1 MKYNFQKYKYL
12 CKNVEELP
20 IPWQPHVYAMLQQL
34 DKLARPKFI
43 PLFIFNFLDKI
54 LSNFRRRFDILYIKT
69 NFATLRIGHSILNTE
84 AVNIIN
90 KTITR
95 CNNTC
100 EFCGNV
106 NTTHVMVK
114 SWLRNLCTT
123 CKETKQ
129 YGSNIRNSTSNT
141 KC

>member
-1 MKYNFQKYKYL
+1 MNYNFQKYKYICERVDDL
-12 CKNVEELP
+12 SVH
-20 IPWQPHVYAMLQQL
+20 WQPHVYKLLQQL
-34 DKLARPKFI
+34 DKLARPRFI
-43 PLFIFNFLDKI
+43 PLFLFNFLNKFKLI
-54 LSNFRRRFDILYIKT
+54 NSEYKILYIKA
-69 NFATLRIGHSILNTE
+69 NFATLRIGHTILNKD
-84 AVNIIN
+84 AVAFIYE
-90 KTITR
+90 TIDI

-100 EFCGNV
+100 EFCGNT
-106 NTTHVMVK
+106 NTSHVMVK